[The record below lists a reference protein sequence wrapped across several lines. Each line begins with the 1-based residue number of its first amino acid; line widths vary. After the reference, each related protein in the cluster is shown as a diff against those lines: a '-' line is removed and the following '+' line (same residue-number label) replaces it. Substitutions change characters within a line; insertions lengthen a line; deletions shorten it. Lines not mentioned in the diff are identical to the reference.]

1 MRSIRW
7 FSGVMALL
15 VMLAGCGQAAVAP
28 PAATTAPAVAS
39 QSPSATTSATATVP
53 AATPTIA
60 ATGTSIAATET
71 ETTQANVIEFNQP
84 PEWARGAT
92 IYQIFVRAFTPEG
105 TIAAATARL
114 PEIRDL
120 GVDVVYLLPIHPIG
134 AERRKGS
141 LGSPYSVRD
150 YRAIDP
156 ALGTAADFRAFVEK
170 AHSLD
175 LRVMLDLVA
184 NHSAWDNP
192 LITEHPDWYVRN
204 AAGEILPP
212 NADWTDV
219 AELDYANADLRRY
232 MIETSLYWVNEFGID
247 GFRADAA
254 EQVPTEFWRD
264 WRDAL
269 KAANPELLL
278 LSESA
283 GLSMYRSGFEVAYD
297 WDTQAAFTTA
307 LLNPGL
313 TQQAL
318 STVVAEQRR
327 YSNQLW
333 RMRYLENHDQER
345 IASVTATKV
354 QRRAAAAFLLTIPG
368 LPLIYAG
375 QEVGATERPSLFE
388 PDTVNFA
395 RGDENLRAIY
405 AELIKL
411 RGEHP
416 ALREGTLTPLST
428 KGQQFLLFERATAE
442 QRVLVFINM
451 QSKPEYAEFGDL
463 TEGRNLQS
471 GETVDLR
478 RGLSVEGYGYRLIE
492 VP

>member
-1 MRSIRW
+1 
-7 FSGVMALL
+7 MALL
-15 VMLAGCGQAAVAP
+15 VLLAGCGEAAVAP
-28 PAATTAPAVAS
+28 PAATTAASASPAP
-39 QSPSATTSATATVP
+39 SPTTSATATTSP
-53 AATPTIA
+53 PTPTIA
-60 ATGTSIAATET
+60 ATSTSAPAIET
-71 ETTQANVIEFNQP
+71 ETAQASSEFNLP

-92 IYQIFVRAFTPEG
+92 IYQIFVRTFTPEG

-120 GVDVVYLLPIHPIG
+120 GAEVVYLLPIHPIG

-156 ALGTAADFRAFVEK
+156 ALGTADDFRAFVEQ

-192 LITEHPDWYVRN
+192 LITEHPDWYMHN
-204 AAGEILPP
+204 AAGEIVPP

-219 AELDYANADLRRY
+219 ADLDYANADLRRY

-254 EQVPTEFWRD
+254 EQVPTDFWRA
-264 WRDAL
+264 WREAL

-278 LSESA
+278 LSESDVPA
-283 GLSMYRSGFEVAYD
+283 MYRAGFEVAYD
-297 WDTQAAFTTA
+297 WNTQPAFTAA
-307 LLNPGL
+307 LLNPKL
-313 TQQAL
+313 TQRAL
-318 STVVAEQRR
+318 APIVAEQRR
-327 YSNQLW
+327 AGDQRW

-345 IASVTATKV
+345 IASVPTPKV
-354 QRRAAAAFLLTIPG
+354 ARRAAAAFLLTLPG

-388 PDTVNFA
+388 PNTVNFA

-411 RGEHP
+411 RRENP

-428 KGQQFLLFERATAE
+428 DDQQFLLFERATAE

-451 QSKPEYAEFGDL
+451 QIKPEYAELGDL
-463 TEGRNLQS
+463 TEGRNLQT
-471 GETVDLR
+471 GETVDLS

-492 VP
+492 IP